1 MKKNILSSDIY
12 WLEECIKS
20 IPYGEATL
28 KVVIHNRKVKYTVRA
43 SSQTVLAE
51 DEPAALM
58 TQVHSF
64 NNTRK

>member
-43 SSQTVLAE
+43 ASQTILAE
-51 DEPAALM
+51 SDIDSVESQRSKLNE
-58 TQVHSF
+58 Q
-64 NNTRK
+64 KY